1 MLQKPLKPNFR
12 TTNPVKV
19 FVVDDE
25 YQSRSLLCRL
35 LTDHFPGI
43 IIAGQASNVQ
53 EGLEGIL
60 RYEPDLVFL
69 DIEMHNETGFE
80 LLQKLPT
87 RNFQIIFVTAH
98 DEYALKAFRFN
109 AIDYL
114 LKPIILSE
122 LEDAITKVIRYLP
135 SKHFTS
141 DEQLENV
148 ASHINNPKRVHDK
161 IAIPTSDGF
170 VLVPLQDIL
179 YCHANGNYTEF
190 HLLSNKQLLS
200 SYTLK
205 QYHELLIDQNFFRA
219 HRSYLINLSY
229 VKMYRR
235 GDGGTVI
242 MQDGSEIEVSKQ
254 NKEAFLQ
261 LFKA

>member
-1 MLQKPLKPNFR
+1 MH
-12 TTNPVKV
+12 TNPLKV

-25 YQSRSLLCRL
+25 YQSRNFLCRM
-35 LTDHFPGI
+35 LTDHFPDI
-43 IIAGQASNVQ
+43 SIAGQASNAR
-53 EGLEGIL
+53 EGIDGIKK
-60 RYEPDLVFL
+60 YKPDLLFL
-69 DIEMHNETGFE
+69 DIEMNDGTGFD
-80 LLQKLPT
+80 LLQKLDD
-87 RNFQIIFVTAH
+87 RNFRIIFITAH

-122 LEDAITKVIRYLP
+122 LEDAIQKASGYLP
-135 SKHFTS
+135 EKKFAS
-141 DEQLENV
+141 DEQLENL
-148 ASHINNPKRVHDK
+148 ATHIHNPKKVHDK

-170 VLVPLQDIL
+170 VLVALQDIL
-179 YCHANGNYTEF
+179 FCHANGNYTAF
-190 HLLSNKQLLS
+190 HLVNNKQLLS

-219 HRSYLINLSY
+219 HRSYLINLSH

-242 MQDGSEIEVSKQ
+242 MQDGSEIEISKQ

-261 LFKA
+261 FFKA

>member
-1 MLQKPLKPNFR
+1 MPANSF
-12 TTNPVKV
+12 KV

-25 YQSRSLLCRL
+25 YQSRNLLCRL
-35 LTDHFPGI
+35 LSEHFPGI
-43 IIAGQASNVQ
+43 TITGQAANVK
-53 EGLEGIL
+53 EGKDGIMKFKPNL
-60 RYEPDLVFL
+60 LFL
-69 DIEMHNETGFE
+69 DIELHDETGFD
-80 LLQKLPT
+80 LLHQLGN

-122 LEDAITKVIRYLP
+122 LEDAIHKAMKYLP
-135 SKHFTS
+135 EQKFTS
-141 DEQLENV
+141 DEQLENL
-148 ASHINNPKRVHDK
+148 ARYIQNPKKIHDK
-161 IAIPTSDGF
+161 IAVPTSDGF
-170 VLVPLQDIL
+170 VLVPLQDII

-190 HLLSNKQLLS
+190 HLQNNKQLLS

-242 MQDGSEIEVSKQ
+242 MQDGSEVELSKQ
-254 NKEAFLQ
+254 NKDAFLQ
-261 LFKA
+261 FFKA